1 MIYNNRV
8 VNRTITEKILDKKL
22 WEQRNCANQEDPTVT
37 DPELTVSAKVLDQY
51 TSQENLTALFDNKEQ
66 AASLAKL
73 SAELLTTYPNYP
85 YHQPAHGVDVMC
97 SIRALT
103 DVIPADRMNS
113 DQKDLLLV
121 AAAAHDAG
129 FEAGPPPAGYAT
141 KEHYAVSFL
150 DEYYELGSAE
160 YEFMKSAIIGTIPGP
175 KEQICRDSI
184 QAKLLHHADLGYVW
198 QSGGQDF
205 LNYAM
210 RFRVEECGKLS
221 WRDFQKLQDIFLPYY
236 KLILGKDMRKCG
248 VPEEVIEQM
257 VRQIDE
263 NRQFITDPELDEPSQ
278 EIFQDWPMAHSEE
291 LLSPRH
297 IGKTVLTSS
306 GVSL

>member
-1 MIYNNRV
+1 

-37 DPELTVSAKVLDQY
+37 NPELTVSAKVLDQY
-51 TSQENLTALFDNKEQ
+51 TSQENLTALFHNKEQ

-85 YHQPAHGVDVMC
+85 YHQPAHGVDVMR

-103 DVIPADRMNS
+103 EVIPADRMNL

-129 FEAGPPPAGYAT
+129 FEAGPPPDGYAT

-150 DEYYELGSAE
+150 DEHYEPGSAE

-198 QSGGQDF
+198 RSGGQDF

-236 KLILGKDMRKCG
+236 QLILKNHMGECG
-248 VPEEVIEQM
+248 VAEEMIKQM

-263 NRQFITDPELDEPSQ
+263 NRQFITNPELDEPSQ

>member
-1 MIYNNRV
+1 M
-8 VNRTITEKILDKKL
+8 NRTTTEKILDEKL
-22 WEQRNCANQEDPTVT
+22 WEQRNRANQEDPTVT

-51 TSQENLTALFDNKEQ
+51 TSQENLTALFHNKEQ

-85 YHQPAHGVDVMC
+85 YHQPAHGVDVMR

-103 DVIPADRMNS
+103 EVIPADRMSS

-129 FEAGPPPAGYAT
+129 FEAGPPPDGYAT

-150 DEYYELGSAE
+150 DEHYEPGSAE

-210 RFRVEECGKLS
+210 RFRVEECRKLS
-221 WRDFQKLQDIFLPYY
+221 WREFQKLEDLFLPNYQEY
-236 KLILGKDMRKCG
+236 LEKDMRKCG
-248 VPEEVIEQM
+248 VPEEVIEQI
-257 VRQIDE
+257 VRQVAE
-263 NRQFITDPELDEPSQ
+263 NRQFITNPELDEPSQ

>member
-1 MIYNNRV
+1 M
-8 VNRTITEKILDKKL
+8 NRTTAEKILDEKL
-22 WEQRNCANQEDPTVT
+22 WEQRNHANQEDPTVT
-37 DPELTVSAKVLDQY
+37 DLELTVSAKVLDQY

-85 YHQPAHGVDVMC
+85 YHQPAHGVDVMR

-103 DVIPADRMNS
+103 EVIPGDRMNS

-129 FEAGPPPAGYAT
+129 FEAGPPPDGYTT

-150 DEYYELGSAE
+150 DEHYEPGSAE
-160 YEFMKSAIIGTIPGP
+160 YEFMKSAILGTIIGP
-175 KEQICRDSI
+175 KEQVRRDSI
-184 QAKLLHHADLGYVW
+184 EAKLLHHADLGYVW
-198 QSGGQDF
+198 RSGGQEF

-210 RFRVEECGKLS
+210 RFRVEECGEMS
-221 WRDFQKLQDIFLPYY
+221 WREFQKLESSFLANYQRH
-236 KLILGKDMRKCG
+236 LEDDMRACG
-248 VPEEVIEQM
+248 VAEKMIQQM
-257 VRQIDE
+257 VRQVAE
-263 NRQFITDPELDEPSQ
+263 NRQFITNPKLDEPSQ
-278 EIFQDWPMAHSEE
+278 EIFQDWPMAQEKQVS
-291 LLSPRH
+291 SPYH

>member
-1 MIYNNRV
+1 MNI
-8 VNRTITEKILDKKL
+8 TQTEKGLNSWVQDPSDNP
-22 WEQRNCANQEDPTVT
+22 QDPTLT
-37 DPELTVSAKVLDQY
+37 AAELTVLAKVLDRY
-51 TSQENLTALFDNKEQ
+51 TSEENLSELFYDRER
-66 AASLAKL
+66 AESLATF
-73 SAELLTTYPNYP
+73 SADLLATYPNYP
-85 YHQPAHGVDVMC
+85 YHQPAHGVDVMHTTHL
-97 SIRALT
+97 LT
-103 DVIPADRMNS
+103 DMIPADKMS
-113 DQKDLLLV
+113 SYQKDLLLV

>member
-1 MIYNNRV
+1 M
-8 VNRTITEKILDKKL
+8 NRTTAEKILDEKL
-22 WEQRNCANQEDPTVT
+22 WEQRNRANQEDPTLV

-51 TSQENLTALFDNKEQ
+51 TSQENLTALFHNKEQ

-85 YHQPAHGVDVMC
+85 YHQPAHGVDVMR
-97 SIRALT
+97 SIRVLT
-103 DVIPADRMNS
+103 EVIPADRMNS

-121 AAAAHDAG
+121 AAAAHDSG
-129 FEAGPPPAGYAT
+129 FEAGPPPDGYAT

-150 DEYYELGSAE
+150 DEYYEPGSAE

-198 QSGGQDF
+198 RSGGRDF
-205 LNYAM
+205 LNYTM
-210 RFRVEECGKLS
+210 RFRVEECRELS
-221 WRDFQKLQDIFLPYY
+221 WREFQKLEDLFLPNYQEY
-236 KLILGKDMRKCG
+236 LEKDMRKCG

-257 VRQIDE
+257 VRQVAE
-263 NRQFITDPELDEPSQ
+263 NRQFITNPELDEPSQ

>member
-1 MIYNNRV
+1 M
-8 VNRTITEKILDKKL
+8 NRTTAEKILDEKL
-22 WEQRNCANQEDPTVT
+22 WEQRNRANQEDPTLV

-51 TSQENLTALFDNKEQ
+51 TSQENLTALFHNKEQ

-85 YHQPAHGVDVMC
+85 YPQPAHGVDVMR
-97 SIRALT
+97 SIRVLT
-103 DVIPADRMNS
+103 EVIPADRMNS

-129 FEAGPPPAGYAT
+129 FEAGPPPDGYAT

-150 DEYYELGSAE
+150 DEYYEPGSAE

-198 QSGGQDF
+198 RSGGRDF
-205 LNYAM
+205 LNYTM
-210 RFRVEECGKLS
+210 RFRVEECRELS
-221 WRDFQKLQDIFLPYY
+221 WQEQFKELEDLFLPNY
-236 KLILGKDMRKCG
+236 KEHLKNDMGECG
-248 VPEEVIEQM
+248 VAEEVIEQM

-278 EIFQDWPMAHSEE
+278 EIFQDWPMAHNEE
-291 LLSPRH
+291 LLSPRR
-297 IGKTVLTSS
+297 IGKTILTSS

>member
-1 MIYNNRV
+1 M
-8 VNRTITEKILDKKL
+8 NRTTTEKILDEQL
-22 WEQRNCANQEDPTVT
+22 WERRNCANQGDPTR
-37 DPELTVSAKVLDQY
+37 VLDRY
-51 TSQENLTALFDNKEQ
+51 TSEENLSELFHDREQ

-85 YHQPAHGVDVMC
+85 YHQPAHGVDVMR

-103 DVIPADRMNS
+103 EVIPADRMNS

-129 FEAGPPPAGYAT
+129 FEAGPPPDGYAT

-150 DEYYELGSAE
+150 DEYYEPGSAE

-198 QSGGQDF
+198 QSGSQDF

-236 KLILGKDMRKCG
+236 QLILKNDMGECG

-263 NRQFITDPELDEPSQ
+263 NRQFITNPELDEPSQ

-291 LLSPRH
+291 LLSPRR
-297 IGKTVLTSS
+297 IGKTILTSS

>member
-1 MIYNNRV
+1 M
-8 VNRTITEKILDKKL
+8 NRTTAEKILDEKL
-22 WEQRNCANQEDPTVT
+22 WEQRNRANQEDPTLV

-51 TSQENLTALFDNKEQ
+51 TSQENLTALFHNKEQ

-73 SAELLTTYPNYP
+73 SAELLTAYPNYP
-85 YHQPAHGVDVMC
+85 YHQPAHGVDVMR

-103 DVIPADRMNS
+103 EVIPADRMNS

-129 FEAGPPPAGYAT
+129 FEAGPPPDGYAT

-150 DEYYELGSAE
+150 DEYYEPGSAE

-198 QSGGQDF
+198 RSGGRDF
-205 LNYAM
+205 LNYTM
-210 RFRVEECGKLS
+210 RFRVEECRELS
-221 WRDFQKLQDIFLPYY
+221 WREFQKLEDLFLPNYQEY
-236 KLILGKDMRKCG
+236 LEKDMGECG
-248 VPEEVIEQM
+248 VAEEVIEQM

-263 NRQFITDPELDEPSQ
+263 NRQFITNPELDEPSQ
-278 EIFQDWPMAHSEE
+278 EIFRDWPMAHSEE
-291 LLSPRH
+291 LLSPRR
-297 IGKTVLTSS
+297 IGKTILTSS

>member
-1 MIYNNRV
+1 M
-8 VNRTITEKILDKKL
+8 NRTTAEKILDEKL
-22 WEQRNCANQEDPTVT
+22 WEQRNRANQEDPTLV

-51 TSQENLTALFDNKEQ
+51 TSEENLAKLFHNKEQ

-73 SAELLTTYPNYP
+73 SAKLLTTYPNYP
-85 YHQPAHGVDVMC
+85 YHQPAHGVDVMR
-97 SIRALT
+97 SIRVLT
-103 DVIPADRMNS
+103 EVIPADRMNS

-129 FEAGPPPAGYAT
+129 FEAGPPPDGYAT

-150 DEYYELGSAE
+150 DEYYEPGSAE

-198 QSGGQDF
+198 RSGGQDF
-205 LNYAM
+205 LNYTM
-210 RFRVEECGKLS
+210 RFRAEECNKLS
-221 WRDFQKLQDIFLPYY
+221 WSDFQELEKRFLPYY
-236 KLILGKDMRKCG
+236 QLILEKEMRECG
-248 VPEEVIEQM
+248 VAEEMIEQM

-263 NRQFITDPELDEPSQ
+263 NRQFITNPELDEPSQ
-278 EIFQDWPMAHSEE
+278 EIFQDWPMAQEKQVS
-291 LLSPRH
+291 SPYH
-297 IGKTVLTSS
+297 IGKTVLTSL

>member
-1 MIYNNRV
+1 M
-8 VNRTITEKILDKKL
+8 NRTTAEKILDEKL
-22 WEQRNCANQEDPTVT
+22 WEQRNRANQEDPTLV

-51 TSQENLTALFDNKEQ
+51 TSQENLTALFHNKEQ

-85 YHQPAHGVDVMC
+85 YHQPAHGVDVMR
-97 SIRALT
+97 SIRVLT
-103 DVIPADRMNS
+103 EVIPADRMNS

-121 AAAAHDAG
+121 AAAAHDSG
-129 FEAGPPPAGYAT
+129 FEAGPPPDGYAT

-150 DEYYELGSAE
+150 DEYYEPGSAE

-198 QSGGQDF
+198 RSGGRDF
-205 LNYAM
+205 LNYTM
-210 RFRVEECGKLS
+210 RFRVEECRELS
-221 WRDFQKLQDIFLPYY
+221 WREFQKLEDLFLPNYQEY
-236 KLILGKDMRKCG
+236 LEKDMRKCG

-257 VRQIDE
+257 VRQVAE
-263 NRQFITDPELDEPSQ
+263 NRQFITNPELDEPSQ
-278 EIFQDWPMAHSEE
+278 EIFQDWPMAHSEK
-291 LLSPRH
+291 LSSPRH
-297 IGKTVLTSS
+297 IGKTVLASS

>member
-1 MIYNNRV
+1 M
-8 VNRTITEKILDKKL
+8 NRTTAEKILDKKL
-22 WEQRNCANQEDPTVT
+22 WEQRNRANQEDPTLV

-85 YHQPAHGVDVMC
+85 YHQPAHGVDVMR

-103 DVIPADRMNS
+103 EVIPANRMNS

-129 FEAGPPPAGYAT
+129 FEAGPPPDGYAT

-150 DEYYELGSAE
+150 DEYYEPGSAE

-210 RFRVEECGKLS
+210 RFRVEECDKLS
-221 WRDFQKLQDIFLPYY
+221 WRDFQKLQRIFLPYY
-236 KLILGKDMRKCG
+236 QQYLENDMRECG
-248 VPEEVIEQM
+248 VAEEMIKQM

-263 NRQFITDPELDEPSQ
+263 NRQFITNPKLDEPSQ
-278 EIFQDWPMAHSEE
+278 EIFQDWPMAQEKQVS
-291 LLSPRH
+291 SPYH

>member
-1 MIYNNRV
+1 M
-8 VNRTITEKILDKKL
+8 NRTTAEKILDEKL
-22 WEQRNCANQEDPTVT
+22 WEQRNRANQEDPTLV

-51 TSQENLTALFDNKEQ
+51 TSQENLTALFHNKEQ

-85 YHQPAHGVDVMC
+85 YHQPAHGVDVMR

-103 DVIPADRMNS
+103 EVIPVDRMNS

-129 FEAGPPPAGYAT
+129 FEAGPPPDGYAT
-141 KEHYAVSFL
+141 KEHYSVSFL
-150 DEYYELGSAE
+150 DEQYEPGSAE
-160 YEFMKSAIIGTIPGP
+160 HQFMERAIIGTIPGP
-175 KEQICRDSI
+175 KEQVCRDSI

-198 QSGGQDF
+198 RSGGQDF
-205 LNYAM
+205 LNYTM
-210 RFRVEECGKLS
+210 RFRAEECSELS
-221 WRDFQKLQDIFLPYY
+221 WREFQKLEKLFLPYY
-236 KLILGKDMRKCG
+236 QLILEKEMRECG
-248 VPEEVIEQM
+248 VPEKVIKQM
-257 VRQIDE
+257 VRQVAE
-263 NRQFITDPELDEPSQ
+263 NRRFITNPELDEPSQ
-278 EIFQDWPMAHSEE
+278 EIFQDWPMAQEKQVS
-291 LLSPRH
+291 SPYH

>member
-1 MIYNNRV
+1 M
-8 VNRTITEKILDKKL
+8 NRTTAEKILDEKL
-22 WEQRNCANQEDPTVT
+22 WEQRNRANQEDPTLV

-51 TSQENLTALFDNKEQ
+51 TSQENLTALFHNKEQ

-85 YHQPAHGVDVMC
+85 YHQPAHGVDVMR
-97 SIRALT
+97 SIRVLT
-103 DVIPADRMNS
+103 EVIPADRMNS

-129 FEAGPPPAGYAT
+129 FEAGPPPDGYAT

-150 DEYYELGSAE
+150 DEYYEPGSAE

-175 KEQICRDSI
+175 KEQICRDSV

-205 LNYAM
+205 LNYTM
-210 RFRVEECGKLS
+210 RFRVEECRELS
-221 WRDFQKLQDIFLPYY
+221 WQEQFKELEDLFLPNY
-236 KLILGKDMRKCG
+236 KEHLKNDMGECG
-248 VPEEVIEQM
+248 VAEEVIEQM

-263 NRQFITDPELDEPSQ
+263 NRQFITNPELDEPSQ
-278 EIFQDWPMAHSEE
+278 EIFQGWPMAHNEE
-291 LLSPRH
+291 LLSPRR
-297 IGKTVLTSS
+297 IGKTILTSS

>member
-1 MIYNNRV
+1 M
-8 VNRTITEKILDKKL
+8 NRTITEKILDEKL

-51 TSQENLTALFDNKEQ
+51 TSEENLAKLFHNKEQ

-73 SAELLTTYPNYP
+73 SAKLLTTYPNYP
-85 YHQPAHGVDVMC
+85 YHQPAHGVDVMR
-97 SIRALT
+97 SIRVLT
-103 DVIPADRMNS
+103 EVIPADRMNS

-129 FEAGPPPAGYAT
+129 FEAGPPPDGYAT

-150 DEYYELGSAE
+150 DEYYEPGSAE

-198 QSGGQDF
+198 RSGGQDF
-205 LNYAM
+205 LNYTM
-210 RFRVEECGKLS
+210 RFRVEECRELS
-221 WRDFQKLQDIFLPYY
+221 WQEQFKELELLFLPNY
-236 KLILGKDMRKCG
+236 KEHLKNDMGECG
-248 VPEEVIEQM
+248 VAEEVIEQM
-257 VRQIDE
+257 VRQVAE
-263 NRQFITDPELDEPSQ
+263 NRRFITDPELDEPSQ
-278 EIFQDWPMAHSEE
+278 EIFQDWPMAHSEK
-291 LLSPRH
+291 LSSPYH
-297 IGKTVLTSS
+297 IGKTVLASS

>member
-1 MIYNNRV
+1 M
-8 VNRTITEKILDKKL
+8 NRTTAEKILDKKL
-22 WEQRNCANQEDPTVT
+22 WEQRNSANQEDPTVT

-51 TSQENLTALFDNKEQ
+51 TSQENLTALFHNKEQ

-85 YHQPAHGVDVMC
+85 YHQPAHGVDVMR

-129 FEAGPPPAGYAT
+129 FEAGPPPDGYAT

-150 DEYYELGSAE
+150 DEYYEPGSAE
-160 YEFMKSAIIGTIPGP
+160 YEFMKSAILGTIIGP
-175 KEQICRDSI
+175 KEQVRRDSI
-184 QAKLLHHADLGYVW
+184 EAKLLHHADLGYVW
-198 QSGGQDF
+198 RSGGQEF

-210 RFRVEECGKLS
+210 RFRVEECGEMS
-221 WRDFQKLQDIFLPYY
+221 WREFQKLESSFLANYQRH
-236 KLILGKDMRKCG
+236 LEDDMRACG
-248 VPEEVIEQM
+248 VAEKMIQQM
-257 VRQIDE
+257 VRQVAE
-263 NRQFITDPELDEPSQ
+263 NRQFITNPKLDEPSQ
-278 EIFQDWPMAHSEE
+278 EIFQDWPMAQEKQVS
-291 LLSPRH
+291 SPYH

>member
-1 MIYNNRV
+1 M
-8 VNRTITEKILDKKL
+8 NRTTAEKILDEKL
-22 WEQRNCANQEDPTVT
+22 WEQRNRANQEDPTLV

-51 TSQENLTALFDNKEQ
+51 TSQENLTALFHNKEQ

-85 YHQPAHGVDVMC
+85 YHQPAHGVDVMR

-129 FEAGPPPAGYAT
+129 FEAGPPPDGYAT

-150 DEYYELGSAE
+150 DEYYEPGSAK

-198 QSGGQDF
+198 RSGGQDF
-205 LNYAM
+205 LNYTM
-210 RFRVEECGKLS
+210 RFRAEECSELS
-221 WRDFQKLQDIFLPYY
+221 WREFQELEDLFLQYY
-236 KLILGKDMRKCG
+236 QQYLEKDMRECG
-248 VPEEVIEQM
+248 VAEEMIEQM

-263 NRQFITDPELDEPSQ
+263 NRQFITNPELDEPSQ
-278 EIFQDWPMAHSEE
+278 EIFQDWPMAQEKQVP
-291 LLSPRH
+291 SPYH

>member
-1 MIYNNRV
+1 M
-8 VNRTITEKILDKKL
+8 NRTTAEKILDEKL
-22 WEQRNCANQEDPTVT
+22 WEQRNRANQEDPTLV

-51 TSQENLTALFDNKEQ
+51 TSQENLTALFHNKEQ

-73 SAELLTTYPNYP
+73 SAELLTIYPNYP
-85 YHQPAHGVDVMC
+85 YHQPAHGVDVMR
-97 SIRALT
+97 SIRVLT
-103 DVIPADRMNS
+103 EVIPADRMNS

-129 FEAGPPPAGYAT
+129 FEAGPPPDGYAT

-150 DEYYELGSAE
+150 DEYYEPGSAE

-205 LNYAM
+205 LNYTM
-210 RFRVEECGKLS
+210 RFRVEECRELS
-221 WRDFQKLQDIFLPYY
+221 WQEQFKELEDLFLPNY
-236 KLILGKDMRKCG
+236 KEHLKNDMGECG
-248 VPEEVIEQM
+248 VAEEVIEQM

-263 NRQFITDPELDEPSQ
+263 NRQFITNPELDEPSQ
-278 EIFQDWPMAHSEE
+278 EIFQDWPMAHREE
-291 LLSPRH
+291 LLSPRR

>member
-1 MIYNNRV
+1 MNRA
-8 VNRTITEKILDKKL
+8 TTEKILDEQL
-22 WEQRNCANQEDPTVT
+22 WKQRNRANQEDPTVT

-51 TSQENLTALFDNKEQ
+51 TSQENLTALFHNKEQ

-85 YHQPAHGVDVMC
+85 YHQPAHGVDVMR

-129 FEAGPPPAGYAT
+129 FEAGPPPDGYAT

-150 DEYYELGSAE
+150 DEHYEPGSAE

-198 QSGGQDF
+198 QSGDQDF
-205 LNYAM
+205 LNYTM
-210 RFRVEECGKLS
+210 RFRVEECRKLS
-221 WRDFQKLQDIFLPYY
+221 WREFQKLEDLFLPNYQEY
-236 KLILGKDMRKCG
+236 LEKDMRKCG
-248 VPEEVIEQM
+248 VAEEMIKQM
-257 VRQIDE
+257 VRQVAE
-263 NRQFITDPELDEPSQ
+263 NRQFITNPKLDEPSQ
-278 EIFQDWPMAHSEE
+278 EILRDWPMAQEKQVS
-291 LLSPRH
+291 SPYH

>member
-1 MIYNNRV
+1 
-8 VNRTITEKILDKKL
+8 VNRTTTEKILDEKL
-22 WEQRNCANQEDPTVT
+22 WEQRNRANQEDPTVT

-51 TSQENLTALFDNKEQ
+51 TSQENLTALFHNKGQ

-85 YHQPAHGVDVMC
+85 YHQPAHGVDVMR

-103 DVIPADRMNS
+103 EVIPADRMSS

-129 FEAGPPPAGYAT
+129 FEAGPPPDGYAT

-150 DEYYELGSAE
+150 DEHYEPGSAE

-210 RFRVEECGKLS
+210 RFRVEECRKLS
-221 WRDFQKLQDIFLPYY
+221 WREFQKLEDLFLPNYQEY
-236 KLILGKDMRKCG
+236 LEKDMRKCG

-257 VRQIDE
+257 VRQVAE
-263 NRQFITDPELDEPSQ
+263 NRQFITNPELDEPSQ

>member
-1 MIYNNRV
+1 M
-8 VNRTITEKILDKKL
+8 NRTTTEKILDEKL
-22 WEQRNCANQEDPTVT
+22 WEQRNRANQEDPTVT
-37 DPELTVSAKVLDQY
+37 DPELIVSAKVLDRY
-51 TSQENLTALFDNKEQ
+51 TSEENLSELFHDREQ
-66 AASLAKL
+66 AESLAELSASLLA
-73 SAELLTTYPNYP
+73 TYPNYP
-85 YHQPAHGVDVMC
+85 YHQPAHGVDVMR

-103 DVIPADRMNS
+103 EVIPADRMSS

-129 FEAGPPPAGYAT
+129 FEAGPPPDGYAT

-150 DEYYELGSAE
+150 DEHYEPGSAE

-210 RFRVEECGKLS
+210 RFRIEECGKLS

-236 KLILGKDMRKCG
+236 QLILEKDMRKCG
-248 VPEEVIEQM
+248 AAEKVIEQM
-257 VRQIDE
+257 TRQVAE
-263 NRQFITDPELDEPSQ
+263 NRQFITNPELDEPSQ

>member
-1 MIYNNRV
+1 M
-8 VNRTITEKILDKKL
+8 NRTTTEKILDEKL
-22 WEQRNCANQEDPTVT
+22 WEQRNRANQEDPTVT
-37 DPELTVSAKVLDQY
+37 DPELIVSAKVLDRY
-51 TSQENLTALFDNKEQ
+51 TSEENLSELFHDREQ
-66 AASLAKL
+66 AESLAELSASLLA
-73 SAELLTTYPNYP
+73 TYPNYP
-85 YHQPAHGVDVMC
+85 YHQPAHGVDVMR

-103 DVIPADRMNS
+103 EVIPADRMSS

-129 FEAGPPPAGYAT
+129 FEAGPPPDGYAT

-150 DEYYELGSAE
+150 DEHYEPGSAE

-198 QSGGQDF
+198 RSGGQDF

-210 RFRVEECGKLS
+210 RFRIEECGKLS

-236 KLILGKDMRKCG
+236 QLILEKDMRKCG
-248 VPEEVIEQM
+248 AAEKVIEQM
-257 VRQIDE
+257 TRQVAE
-263 NRQFITDPELDEPSQ
+263 NRQFITNPELDEPSQ

>member
-1 MIYNNRV
+1 M
-8 VNRTITEKILDKKL
+8 NRTITEKILDKKL

-103 DVIPADRMNS
+103 DVIPMNS

-278 EIFQDWPMAHSEE
+278 EIFQDWPMAQEKQVS
-291 LLSPRH
+291 SPYH